1 MYIVNLVN
9 YKIFSSLQV
18 KSSVIA
24 ESKIITYCRN
34 THLRV

>member
-9 YKIFSSLQV
+9 YKTLSSSQV

-24 ESKIITYCRN
+24 ESKVIT
-34 THLRV
+34 